1 MEPNSNIQTENAQV
15 VTDLFG
21 APIAEAANAVNP
33 DTSAND
39 FASGASD
46 ADELAPPAGQTKA
59 PAKRGR
65 RGKNDPPPPPTDN
78 QRQTSASIIATVDA
92 VYAGR
97 ARRIIEGIA
106 HPSPQRDETVA
117 SMSLT
122 PDERRNLSDALAR
135 GLAATGQEIP
145 WWVGLG
151 LAFAGAY
158 MPREG
163 LLRALVEA
171 NEKAK
176 APSND

>member
-21 APIAEAANAVNP
+21 APIAEAANAVS
-33 DTSAND
+33 DTAPSD

-46 ADELAPPAGQTKA
+46 ADELAAPAGPAKA

-65 RGKNDPPPPPTDN
+65 RGKNDPPPPPTET
-78 QRQTSASIIATVDA
+78 QRQASASIIATVDA
-92 VYAGR
+92 VYSGR
-97 ARRIIEGIA
+97 ARRIIEDIA
-106 HPSPQRDETVA
+106 HPSAQREATIA
-117 SMSLT
+117 SMALT

-135 GLAATGQEIP
+135 GLAANGQEIP

-163 LLRALVEA
+163 LLRALVDA

-176 APSND
+176 APANG